1 MASDKRESSK
11 KSSGGSKASPSESRA
26 GLPFEPKGGKKRA
39 DKSEREKQDQKVKSS
54 KEKASKEK
62 ASKEKA
68 SAKKKETSAVSPKA
82 QARVEE
88 IRAMRQ
94 RRAEKNKQTAQKNE
108 RRPRK
113 GSADSEI
120 PEAVSQRMLRRMAF
134 FSGMP
139 VALGVGVFF
148 LSYYLQSREIVE
160 LAPVVVLLLTMG
172 CFGLGVLGLTYG
184 VLSASW
190 DEEPGG
196 LVGIKEFKLNFGRA
210 VESWKEGKAAKG

>member
-1 MASDKRESSK
+1 MAADKRDSSK
-11 KSSGGSKASPSESRA
+11 QSSSNRA
-26 GLPFEPKGGKKRA
+26 GLPFEPKGSKKSVGKP
-39 DKSEREKQDQKVKSS
+39 EREKPASK
-54 KEKASKEK
+54 KEKA
-62 ASKEKA
+62 
-68 SAKKKETSAVSPKA
+68 AKKKQEKAAVSPQA

-94 RRAEKNKQTAQKNE
+94 RRAEKNAQKNE
-108 RRPRK
+108 RTPRK

-120 PEAVSQRMLRRMAF
+120 PKEVSQRMLRRMAF

>member
-1 MASDKRESSK
+1 MAADKHESSQ
-11 KSSGGSKASPSESRA
+11 KSSSNRA
-26 GLPFEPKGGKKRA
+26 GLPFEPKGGKKRVG
-39 DKSEREKQDQKVKSS
+39 KPEREKPASK
-54 KEKASKEK
+54 KEKP
-62 ASKEKA
+62 
-68 SAKKKETSAVSPKA
+68 AKKKKEKSAVSPQA